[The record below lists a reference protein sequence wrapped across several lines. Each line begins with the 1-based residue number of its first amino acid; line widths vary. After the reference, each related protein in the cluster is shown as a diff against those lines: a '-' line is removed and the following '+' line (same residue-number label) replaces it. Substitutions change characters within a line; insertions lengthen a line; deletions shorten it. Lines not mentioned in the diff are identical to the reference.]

1 MTEELDT
8 YDVEDFL
15 KPACY
20 MDDLYEAESVSSSVA
35 DCENLYALP
44 C

>member
-1 MTEELDT
+1 MTDELDT

-20 MDDLYEAESVSSSVA
+20 MDDVYDIDSSTDA
-35 DCENLYALP
+35 GPDCENLYALP
-44 C
+44 S